1 LYAPDL
7 ARIKVDLNTS
17 KSSILLTHQPKTA
30 LLYDLSDFDLVL
42 SGHTH
47 GGQIFPF
54 MFLVKLQ
61 QGFVHGLYNLG
72 EKTKLYV
79 SSGAGFWGPSLRVFA
94 PSEIVILNLKGK
106 K

>member
-1 LYAPDL
+1 MF
-7 ARIKVDLNTS
+7 
-17 KSSILLTHQPKTA
+17 SSPSQEVRLTHKPRLNNIDNTLFLK
-30 LLYDLSDFDLVL
+30 
-42 SGHTH
+42 
-47 GGQIFPF
+47 IFPF

-61 QGFVHGLYNLG
+61 QGFVHGLYDLG

>member
-1 LYAPDL
+1 MEG
-7 ARIKVDLNTS
+7 K
-17 KSSILLTHQPKTA
+17 
-30 LLYDLSDFDLVL
+30 F
-42 SGHTH
+42 
-47 GGQIFPF
+47 FPF

-106 K
+106 NEFFKRKFEAFWFCSGD

>member
-1 LYAPDL
+1 MEG
-7 ARIKVDLNTS
+7 N
-17 KSSILLTHQPKTA
+17 
-30 LLYDLSDFDLVL
+30 
-42 SGHTH
+42 
-47 GGQIFPF
+47 FPF

-61 QGFVHGLYNLG
+61 QGFVHGLYDLG

-106 K
+106 NEFFKRKFETFWFCSGD

>member
-1 LYAPDL
+1 
-7 ARIKVDLNTS
+7 
-17 KSSILLTHQPKTA
+17 LLTHQPKTA

-61 QGFVHGLYNLG
+61 QGFVHGLYDLG

>member
-1 LYAPDL
+1 MEGKFSL
-7 ARIKVDLNTS
+7 
-17 KSSILLTHQPKTA
+17 
-30 LLYDLSDFDLVL
+30 
-42 SGHTH
+42 
-47 GGQIFPF
+47 F

-61 QGFVHGLYNLG
+61 QGFVYGLYDLG